1 MTAAREP
8 WGARHERR
16 GPETAR
22 WGAPADAQRR
32 SERLASRQRRGPGAR
47 DARGRNRPSHLSG
60 AASRPHA
67 VVTAR
72 PEPQGRRGDVRRRHR
87 ERHGRCTQPMAPT
100 PGSVVRRGCQCSVE
114 TTCRT
119 LMLRAN
125 EISTPLLPGSG
136 SVSEGT
142 GLVKRWSK
150 SSGKMIQKSTHQRR
164 FSATCSKSIDLK
176 HQPPTP
182 LDGARP
188 KRQPFVSSIDHG
200 RRTHR

>member
-1 MTAAREP
+1 VVTAAWEP

-47 DARGRNRPSHLSG
+47 DARGDNRPSHLSG

-119 LMLRAN
+119 LMLRPTRSQLLSR
-125 EISTPLLPGSG
+125 IGLCSLTPCDSSFFGLFLPSQHDPQTTIFGHLFK
-136 SVSEGT
+136 V
-142 GLVKRWSK
+142 
-150 SSGKMIQKSTHQRR
+150 
-164 FSATCSKSIDLK
+164 
-176 HQPPTP
+176 PT
-182 LDGARP
+182 
-188 KRQPFVSSIDHG
+188 I
-200 RRTHR
+200 

>member
-1 MTAAREP
+1 MAPKRGADGHLPATPPVIGVPHRPLAAVAKGLALGHQSYLLEEGVAFRATIDARAAVVTAAWEP

-47 DARGRNRPSHLSG
+47 DARGDNRPSHLSG

-100 PGSVVRRGCQCSVE
+100 PGSVVRRGCQCSVD

-119 LMLRAN
+119 LMLRPTR
-125 EISTPLLPGSG
+125 SQLLPGSG
-136 SVSEGT
+136 SV
-142 GLVKRWSK
+142 
-150 SSGKMIQKSTHQRR
+150 
-164 FSATCSKSIDLK
+164 
-176 HQPPTP
+176 P
-182 LDGARP
+182 
-188 KRQPFVSSIDHG
+188 
-200 RRTHR
+200 